1 MATTGNGK
9 AQAAPADLKPRKR
22 NLSIAAAPAQE
33 WREPAEAPAKPRKL
47 TVANAVDQWAETTL
61 AIQGLEILRKEAA
74 GVLLAHAEKTGRRTF
89 RDRIAVVQS
98 GGSLI
103 LDQKK
108 VREYLGARL
117 AAFQTQTKLGWTL
130 KLLK

>member
-1 MATTGNGK
+1 MATTSNGK
-9 AQAAPADLKPRKR
+9 AQAAPADLRGKR
-22 NLSIAAAPAQE
+22 NLSIATAPAE
-33 WREPAEAPAKPRKL
+33 DWREPQAPAKPRRL

-74 GVLLAHAEKTGRRTF
+74 GVLLAHAAKTGRRTF

-103 LDQKK
+103 LDQRK
-108 VREYLGARL
+108 VREFLGARL